1 MLHVVLVL
9 SLLFA
14 FINGFHDG
22 CNVFATAV
30 ASRSISPQK
39 ALLIAFVC
47 EFIFPLAAGTAV
59 ASTIGNVLNQEMILG
74 AQANYALLVFLSTLL
89 GSMIWNVITWI
100 VALPSSSS
108 HALVGGLV
116 GTAIVKVGPE
126 AVIGAG
132 LRKAAL
138 FIVVSPTLGMILG
151 FILMS
156 ISVRILHNA
165 RPRRVTSWTRI
176 LQLVSSACYSLSHG
190 LNDAQKTMGII
201 AVLLVSMQPR
211 IPELQNTP
219 HWFMPTQDMETVP
232 LWIILSAHTAIALGT
247 LSGGWRIV
255 KTMGMR
261 LTHLNPLGG
270 FCAESAGA
278 LTIIGASIAGIPVS
292 TTHTI
297 TGAIVGVGSS
307 RRWSAVRWGLTVRI
321 VWAWILTIPC
331 TAILAGAVYY
341 LVATIIPVLP
351 TAGQAFVGLLA
362 AIAGFYSLVA
372 WLRSRKVTPVIAL
385 SAADAPAIHSQ

>member
-1 MLHVVLVL
+1 MSPLLILVILVIVLALVFDY
-9 SLLFA
+9 S
-14 FINGFHDG
+14 NGFHDSA
-22 CNVFATAV
+22 NSIATVVATRVLRPGQAVLWAAFFNFIAAFTFEPAV
-30 ASRSISPQK
+30 AKTIGKGIIDPT
-39 ALLIAFVC
+39 IVDVNV
-47 EFIFPLAAGTAV
+47 ILAAV
-59 ASTIGNVLNQEMILG
+59 AGAIL
-74 AQANYALLVFLSTLL
+74 
-89 GSMIWNVITWI
+89 WNIATWYFG
-100 VALPSSSS
+100 LPSSSS